1 MSGGTMNEL
10 FSVIVPV
17 YNSEKSLDEL
27 CSRVRKVFDD
37 QVKSDFEMILV
48 NDGSKDKSWEVMQKI
63 HHQDS
68 RIKIINLAKNCGQH
82 SAMMCGLNNFSGD
95 YAIFMDDDLQ
105 HPPEELPKLIKHI
118 RMHPD
123 IDVVIGTFV
132 MKKHSIVRNIGS
144 LAMNKVGSRMFA
156 TNSNIRF
163 TNFRIIRRN
172 IALNIASITIH
183 RPRIGQLILLTTR
196 NIASINVVHD
206 PRKHGKSGY
215 SFRRLSK
222 DFVLNIINNS
232 SLPLRLI
239 SYLGL
244 VLASLSFLAALFY
257 VLRYFIHGSSVKGW
271 TSMIVLMS
279 MYSGFILLSLG
290 IIGEYLVRIYREARK
305 MPNYV
310 EREKLM

>member
-1 MSGGTMNEL
+1 MNEL